1 MDALHDV
8 MIERPPVPW
17 TSIDVLPRKDH
28 NLRRLHD
35 GHRHEVVPSLIL
47 AIDVIATILATLV
60 VSNGTHELVGA
71 ANGRYALVA
80 GILATSTFLLVLTGK
95 SPFDAHRLYDPWRHA
110 RMVVWPLLFATAAS
124 LLAMWLLSSPIS
136 TSLICS
142 LTWFILGGILLA
154 LTHAMIWLV
163 LQRPAVA
170 KRLTGRMAII
180 GTGEMARRIAQQFDS
195 AAIDVI
201 GFFDRKP
208 IERVDAGG
216 LLDQADRCGPVC
228 GSIDDLVAISRKD
241 EIDGIIIA
249 LPPHREHEVSAICL
263 HLRGVL
269 ADVFVTPNLLHG
281 YDFVVPLAA
290 IGPLA
295 LAVVQRRPL
304 TQWQCLQKML
314 FDRALGSVLLFAALP
329 VLLTVAVLIK
339 LDSPGP
345 VFFRQPRLGFNNRPF
360 TVLKFRSMHTNM
372 TDLLADRQTSRNDPR
387 VTRLGKWLRRFSLDE
402 LPQLLNVLSGEMS
415 IVGPRPHAPNTR
427 AGGKLLDDALAEYV
441 IRHQVKPGITGWA
454 QVSGARGE
462 LTTLEQLRRRV
473 ALDLEYMQRWSM
485 MFDIKI
491 MALTVLRE
499 IFSRH
504 AF

>member
-1 MDALHDV
+1 MNALHEV
-8 MIERPPVPW
+8 MVERPPAPW
-17 TSIDVLPRKDH
+17 PLTDVLPGKDH

-35 GHRHEVVPSLIL
+35 GHRNEVMPNVVL
-47 AIDVIATILATLV
+47 ATDVIATFLATLV
-60 VSNGTHELVGA
+60 VASGAHEMAGA
-71 ANGRYALVA
+71 ATGRYILVA
-80 GILATSTFLLVLTGK
+80 GILATSTFLLTLTGK
-95 SPFDAHRLYDPWRHA
+95 SPFDAHRLYDPRRHA
-110 RMVVWPLLFATAAS
+110 RMVVWPLLSATISS
-124 LLAMWLLSSPIS
+124 LLAMWLLSSSIS
-136 TSLICS
+136 ISLACS
-142 LTWFILGGILLA
+142 ASWMVLGGILISVMHVLV
-154 LTHAMIWLV
+154 WLV

-170 KRLTGRMAII
+170 RRLTGRMAII
-180 GTGEMARRIAQQFDS
+180 GTGEMARRVAQQFDS

-201 GFFDRKP
+201 GFFDKTS
-208 IERVDAGG
+208 IERADAGG
-216 LLDQADRCGPVC
+216 LLDQADRYGPAC
-228 GSIDDLVAISRKD
+228 GSIDELIAISRKD

-249 LPPHREHEVSAICL
+249 LPPHREHEVGAICL

-281 YDFVVPLAA
+281 YDFAVPLAA

-304 TQWQCLQKML
+304 TQWQRLQKMI
-314 FDRALGSVLLFAALP
+314 FDRLVGSILLFVVLP
-329 VLLTVAVLIK
+329 MLLTIAVLIK

-387 VTRLGKWLRRFSLDE
+387 VTRVGRWLRKLSLDE
-402 LPQLLNVLSGEMS
+402 LPQLLNVLWGEMS

-462 LTTLEQLRRRV
+462 LATLEQLRLRV
-473 ALDLEYMQRWSM
+473 SLDLEYMQRWSM

-491 MALTVLRE
+491 MALTILRE